1 MAVFLPAFLQL
12 AVSGALLL
20 YMTCLLSS
28 QQPMHSTVLLY
39 AGAVSK
45 TFTTQHMYK
54 ATWMLL
60 TNKCFLLI
68 FLTYIKV
75 IYFRTSTLFHLF
87 SSSWSVNNS
96 LLSSSVMLS
105 VSDLAMPSSFLSFPL
120 KAATMSFPLWVKT
133 LKSLLNGISHSATIL
148 WSKSAILT
156 PVYGDGNLSTMQIY
170 LNQVWRSVLLHQEK
184 MLSYLVLTK
193 Y

>member
-148 WSKSAILT
+148 W
-156 PVYGDGNLSTMQIY
+156 LS
-170 LNQVWRSVLLHQEK
+170 SHQCMGMEI
-184 MLSYLVLTK
+184 LVLCKFIWIRCEGVCCYTRK
-193 Y
+193 RCCHTLFWPNIST